1 MCGPTRNSFLSGR
14 RPSTTKVWNFKSS
27 FPDAPGGAR
36 WTALPQAFKGAGYLA
51 AGFGK
56 TYHPGIPKHYDCPA
70 FPTDCPS
77 WSVPYQDG
85 HRHPAGPQCHNAS
98 AEGETGCASGAWQAC
113 DDPDS
118 DLVDGNSTDM
128 AIAQIRRAKAAGRPF
143 FVNVGI
149 NKPHVPWVFPS
160 RFLAEQPPTL
170 ETDLPLHR
178 TEPRGMPPIAY
189 YRCENLCNDTVVGRG
204 CFNRSTAFAPD
215 YTREYR
221 RAYRAAVSWMDFL
234 VGRLTAELEA
244 LDLAADTIVA
254 LHGDHGW
261 NLGE

>member
-1 MCGPTRNSFLSGR
+1 MLDGKIYIFGP
-14 RPSTTKVWNFKSS
+14 
-27 FPDAPGGAR
+27 
-36 WTALPQAFKGAGYLA
+36 
-51 AGFGK
+51 
-56 TYHPGIPKHYDCPA
+56 
-70 FPTDCPS
+70 
-77 WSVPYQDG
+77 DG
-85 HRHPAGPQCHNAS
+85 LFCSDHG
-98 AEGETGCASGAWQAC
+98 TGAW
-113 DDPDS
+113 
-118 DLVDGNSTDM
+118 
-128 AIAQIRRAKAAGRPF
+128 
-143 FVNVGI
+143 
-149 NKPHVPWVFPS
+149 
-160 RFLAEQPPTL
+160 

-178 TEPRGMPPIAY
+178 TEPRGMPPVAY

-221 RAYRAAVSWMDFL
+221 RAYRAAASWMDFL